1 MTEPA
6 PTRPN
11 APVNA
16 TADASADGWLT
27 RWLPQIKAHTGT
39 RPILELGCGSGD
51 DTAVL
56 AAAGYPVV
64 ALDRSPEAIADARAK
79 CAATFLCRDLR
90 EPFPCNEVGVLV
102 ASLSLH
108 YFAWPDTVA
117 LFQRVRE
124 TLAPDGLFLCR
135 LNSTR
140 DVNFGAVGHPEIEAN
155 YFSVDGRPKRFFDR
169 AAIDALF
176 ASGWRQL
183 SCQETVIARYGRPKV
198 VWEIVAERDDI
209 GIAG

>member
-1 MTEPA
+1 MTDPA
-6 PTRPN
+6 PTRP
-11 APVNA
+11 
-16 TADASADGWLT
+16 TASPDTAADGWLT
-27 RWLPQIKAHTGT
+27 RWLPLIRARAGT

-51 DTAVL
+51 DTVVL
-56 AAAGYPVV
+56 AAAGCAVV
-64 ALDRSPEAIADARAK
+64 ALDRSPEAIVEARKK

-90 EPFPCNEVGVLV
+90 EPFPCNEVGVLM

-108 YFAWPDTVA
+108 YFAWDDTVA

-140 DVNFGAVGHPEIEAN
+140 DVNFGAVGYPEIETN

-176 ASGWRQL
+176 ASGWRVL

-198 VWEIVAERDDI
+198 AWEIVAERDDGGI
-209 GIAG
+209 GG

>member
-1 MTEPA
+1 MTDPA
-6 PTRPN
+6 PARPN
-11 APVNA
+11 APP
-16 TADASADGWLT
+16 DAAADGWLT
-27 RWLPQIKAHTGT
+27 RWLPLIQARAGT
-39 RPILELGCGSGD
+39 RPVLELGCGSGD

-56 AAAGYPVV
+56 TAAGCAVV

-79 CAATFLCRDLR
+79 CAASFLCRDLR
-90 EPFPCNEVGVLV
+90 EPFPCDEVGVLI

-117 LFQRVRE
+117 LFQRIRE

-155 YFSVDGRPKRFFDR
+155 YFAVDGRPKRFFDHT
-169 AAIDALF
+169 AIDALF
-176 ASGWRQL
+176 ASGWRRL
-183 SCQETVIARYGRPKV
+183 SCQEMVIARYARPKV
-198 VWEIVAERDDI
+198 AWEIVAERDDN